1 MTAGMVRDSQLL
13 QSLQTFVFDVDG
25 IPEDP
30 FAGTISQSRVN

>member
-30 FAGTISQSRVN
+30 FAGTISQSRVS